1 MIWLTN
7 KWAQI
12 GALVVM
18 VMSYLAVRDAKR
30 DKAREQKAKAQ
41 DNEKANHIRRRVDA
55 IGELHDNA
63 IKYRD

>member
-12 GALVVM
+12 GALIVAFVAW
-18 VMSYLAVRDAKR
+18 LAVHDRKIARDIRLKNEAK
-30 DKAREQKAKAQ
+30 
-41 DNEKANHIRRRVDA
+41 DNEKANYVRRRVDA
-55 IGELHDNA
+55 IRELHDSD